1 MRKKIFSVV
10 GLVFL
15 LVALSLATAC
25 GGGSSSSS
33 SDSTTSGSVSGS
45 AN

>member
-15 LVALSLATAC
+15 LVALSLTAGC
-25 GGGSSSSS
+25 GGGSSSSG
-33 SDSTTSGSVSGS
+33 STTSGSVSGS